1 MYQNIVSSSPS
12 SITYIYGI
20 TDSNPDDPIILQHY
34 NRMFIMKENTVNK
47 PTGLNAMIHL
57 HAANAKKITRQT
69 LDKRAKTGDGKQDIA
84 IARNVLMAN
93 GVNVDDILA
102 NNKDPRDIVTTKV
115 TNIEP
120 TWNIL
125 IYNNDLHNI
134 NADTF
139 NYIKENLDY
148 EEYLTKVRDS
158 YEKSW
163 RNHVP
168 NTD

>member
-1 MYQNIVSSSPS
+1 
-12 SITYIYGI
+12 
-20 TDSNPDDPIILQHY
+20 
-34 NRMFIMKENTVNK
+34 
-47 PTGLNAMIHL
+47 MIHL